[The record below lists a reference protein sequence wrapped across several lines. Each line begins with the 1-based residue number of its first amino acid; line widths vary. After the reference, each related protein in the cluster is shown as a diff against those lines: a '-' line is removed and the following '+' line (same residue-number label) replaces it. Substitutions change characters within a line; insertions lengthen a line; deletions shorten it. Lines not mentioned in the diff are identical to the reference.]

1 VKKSVTEAIEK
12 IRDTYSNL
20 VVEHGAHARA
30 GGYQDEEKRNLRY
43 DRLLRVLDDAPEQFT
58 IAELG
63 CGYGAFYTY
72 LDERMP
78 GRINHYDGYDVSA
91 EMLRRARDHLGNR
104 PVTLMLENHVVREA
118 DYVFISGIFNV
129 KMNAASSDWQRYID
143 DTLKLSFAKARLG
156 LAFYLLSNSRVDFRN
171 QEFYYCDAKDMMDF
185 CNKNLSSFYIIDE
198 SYPLYEMTC
207 CVFPRNQGSRP

>member
-20 VVEHGAHARA
+20 VIEHGADARA
-30 GGYQDEEKRNLRY
+30 GGYYDEEKRNLRY

-78 GRINHYDGYDVSA
+78 GRISHYDGYDVSA
-91 EMLRRARDHLGNR
+91 EMLRLGREHLDSR
-104 PVTLMLENHVVREA
+104 PVTLMLENHVVREV

-129 KMNAASSDWQRYID
+129 KMNAPSSDWQCYIE
-143 DTLKLSFAKARLG
+143 DTLKFSFSRARRG
-156 LAFYLLSNSRVDFRN
+156 LAFYLLSSSRVDFRN
-171 QEFYYCDAKDMMDF
+171 QDFYYYDAKDFMEF
-185 CNKNLSSFYIIDE
+185 CNKSLSPFYTIDE
-198 SYPLYEMTC
+198 AYPLYEMTC
-207 CVFPRNQGSRP
+207 CVFRRSQSASP